1 MRRRHF
7 LSLAGSAGLV
17 PGRAIAQGA
26 GRGLPRVCLL
36 TFDPVSTGPSR
47 YTPFFDRMKALGYEQ
62 GRTITLDWLSADGK
76 AERFRDIAAECVR
89 RQADVIVTATTPA
102 TEEAKRAT
110 STIPIVMLALADPIG
125 TGLVTN
131 LAHPGGN
138 VTGTSIFQAEIVA
151 KQVELLRALDLA
163 IARIGFM
170 LVRGSPTVDL
180 IRGTARQAASALGLD
195 LTTAEITNADEFEP
209 VMAAWRQAGVQ
220 AGMVVDSPQ
229 FSTGSNADRLAAA
242 ALAAKLPLIGNM
254 VNCRKGALLGY
265 GVDIPQV
272 YVNAATF
279 IDRILRG
286 ARPGDLP
293 IEQPTRFPFVINLK
307 TAAMLGVTVP
317 PLLLARADWDQVKHK
332 GLAYFILDMK
342 QPGVQVHPLKQMNGY
357 ASFNQVFFSDALVE
371 PEMMLCDVGDGWKVA
386 TTTLMHERRN
396 ADGTRNWA
404 QASVRKGR
412 IYEEE
417 KAEVATTMEP
427 YKWYPQRA
435 GRVDLILPR
444 AKETGRIK
452 DPVVRQ
458 EIAKLL
464 IMSKSAEWTAK
475 RARAAQEQGKPQGPE
490 GSLGKLVSSHVAR
503 QSARVH
509 TYMSGQDALL
519 SGADGPMNGLIGEIL
534 ISVPAGSIAGGT
546 DEIQR
551 NIISERV
558 LQMPKEP
565 SVDTNKPFKDVP
577 RNVVAKA

>member
-1 MRRRHF
+1 MLFRSILTGEDTWCQLF
-7 LSLAGSAGLV
+7 SEPGSGSDLAGA
-17 PGRAIAQGA
+17 
-26 GRGLPRVCLL
+26 
-36 TFDPVSTGPSR
+36 
-47 YTPFFDRMKALGYEQ
+47 
-62 GRTITLDWLSADGK
+62 
-76 AERFRDIAAECVR
+76 
-89 RQADVIVTATTPA
+89 VT
-102 TEEAKRAT
+102 R
-110 STIPIVMLALADPIG
+110 
-125 TGLVTN
+125 
-131 LAHPGGN
+131 
-138 VTGTSIFQAEIVA
+138 
-151 KQVELLRALDLA
+151 
-163 IARIGFM
+163 
-170 LVRGSPTVDL
+170 
-180 IRGTARQAASALGLD
+180 
-195 LTTAEITNADEFEP
+195 
-209 VMAAWRQAGVQ
+209 
-220 AGMVVDSPQ
+220 
-229 FSTGSNADRLAAA
+229 ADR
-242 ALAAKLPLIGNM
+242 KGN
-254 VNCRKGALLGY
+254 RW
-265 GVDIPQV
+265 
-272 YVNAATF
+272 
-279 IDRILRG
+279 
-286 ARPGDLP
+286 
-293 IEQPTRFPFVINLK
+293 VINGQK
-307 TAAMLGVTVP
+307 VWTTSAHKAHWG
-317 PLLLARADWDQVKHK
+317 LLLARADWDQVKHK

-503 QSARVH
+503 QAARVH
-509 TYMSGQDALL
+509 TYMSGQEVLL
-519 SGADGPMNGLIGEIL
+519 SGKDGPMDGVITEIL